1 MGILMSA
8 YVAETD
14 AQAQAEA
21 KEGVWYFLKNCL
33 KGHLRREG
41 RQLTFGPGIPY
52 IPPEEFRNFLKFSD
66 PTSPLLGDA
75 ESWDDLQQ
83 SASIVVGSAETVYRR
98 IMDILEHSKV
108 GNLLIQFHLGNMQ
121 DALARKSMRLFATE
135 VAPRLKADSA
145 QLFAREFP
153 QAARD
158 AGDGEMSVRTVD
170 VRGRKVAIAEA
181 GEGPPLVYLH
191 GFADVHGVAGDL
203 MPFHQ
208 RLAQH
213 AKVIAPAHPGCNGSD
228 ELSSSSIDDVVFHYL
243 ELFDAAGLPRFDLV
257 GHCVGGW
264 IAAELAVRHPERVA
278 RLTLIG
284 ACGLFVPGEPIGDV
298 FMHAQPERGTDLSSL
313 RALLFAEPDG
323 ALAKRWFP
331 DGRGDLDEEVRRYQM
346 LRFGSFV
353 GFKPP
358 YFYHRELRERLYRA
372 SMPSLVIWGGQDRMV
387 PPAHG
392 AAYDDGLPDATGFEV
407 IDGAGH
413 AVHLE
418 QADRVADRI
427 AEFHEQHPDEYRQRI
442 RANGASMSA
451 AKED

>member
-1 MGILMSA
+1 
-8 YVAETD
+8 
-14 AQAQAEA
+14 
-21 KEGVWYFLKNCL
+21 
-33 KGHLRREG
+33 
-41 RQLTFGPGIPY
+41 
-52 IPPEEFRNFLKFSD
+52 
-66 PTSPLLGDA
+66 
-75 ESWDDLQQ
+75 
-83 SASIVVGSAETVYRR
+83 
-98 IMDILEHSKV
+98 
-108 GNLLIQFHLGNMQ
+108 
-121 DALARKSMRLFATE
+121 
-135 VAPRLKADSA
+135 
-145 QLFAREFP
+145 
-153 QAARD
+153 
-158 AGDGEMSVRTVD
+158 MSVRTID

-203 MPFHQ
+203 TPFHQ

-213 AKVIAPAHPGCNGSD
+213 ARVIAPAHPGCNGSD
-228 ELSSSSIDDVVFHYL
+228 ELPSCSIDDVIFHYL

-264 IAAELAVRHPERVA
+264 IAAELAVRHPEWVA

-284 ACGLFVPGEPIGDV
+284 ACGLFLPGEPIGDV

-313 RALLFAEPDG
+313 RTLLFAEPNG
-323 ALAKRWFP
+323 AVATRWFP

-358 YFYHRELRERLYRA
+358 YFYHRELRERLHRA
-372 SMPSLVIWGGQDRMV
+372 SMPSLVIWGGHDRMV

-392 AAYDDGLPDATGFEV
+392 AAYHDGLPEAAGFEV

-418 QADRVADRI
+418 HQDRVADLI
-427 AEFHEQHPDEYRQRI
+427 LQFHQRNPDYYVFEETET
-442 RANGASMSA
+442 
-451 AKED
+451 AKA